1 MRPQLIEGHVGKQL
15 IRLTLPMLWGNAA
28 VLISN
33 LADTYFVAQLGSQQL
48 AAMSF
53 TFPVV
58 MVLGSVAVGLS
69 TGTLSL
75 IARTVGGGYVH
86 RLPKLTT
93 HSLWLSSLVVG
104 ILSFLGWI
112 SINPLFRLLGATPDV
127 LSSIRDY
134 LQIYYFG
141 MICLIVL
148 VVGNSVSI
156 ALGNTVIPSLLL
168 SVVTLINIGLDPLLI
183 FGWNGFPALGIRGAA
198 LATVVSEATVAMA
211 CLAILHYRQGLLN
224 FHLPSV
230 MEVCQDWKSLLHVG
244 LPAIL
249 TNLMIPVSSGAII
262 SLIASYGTE
271 SVAGFGLAS
280 RLEAGGL
287 ILLKSL
293 STSISPFVGQNWGA
307 KQFARIRRA
316 LNLSFVF
323 CLIWGGLFALLFQI
337 AGGSIVAEFN
347 QNPAVIASA
356 NAYLTIV
363 PPSYGVLGVILITS
377 SSFNAVGQPLLSVAI
392 ALSRLL
398 LLYLPLAY
406 LGSRW
411 FGLLGIFGAACLS
424 NLIIG
429 LSVYFWNRRTFK
441 KFIAI

>member
-1 MRPQLIEGHVGKQL
+1 
-15 IRLTLPMLWGNAA
+15 
-28 VLISN
+28 
-33 LADTYFVAQLGSQQL
+33 
-48 AAMSF
+48 
-53 TFPVV
+53 
-58 MVLGSVAVGLS
+58 
-69 TGTLSL
+69 
-75 IARTVGGGYVH
+75 
-86 RLPKLTT
+86 
-93 HSLWLSSLVVG
+93 
-104 ILSFLGWI
+104 
-112 SINPLFRLLGATPDV
+112 
-127 LSSIRDY
+127 
-134 LQIYYFG
+134 
-141 MICLIVL
+141 
-148 VVGNSVSI
+148 
-156 ALGNTVIPSLLL
+156 
-168 SVVTLINIGLDPLLI
+168 
-183 FGWNGFPALGIRGAA
+183 
-198 LATVVSEATVAMA
+198 
-211 CLAILHYRQGLLN
+211 
-224 FHLPSV
+224 
-230 MEVCQDWKSLLHVG
+230 
-244 LPAIL
+244 
-249 TNLMIPVSSGAII
+249 MIPVSSGAII

-377 SSFNAVGQPLLSVAI
+377 SSFNAVGQPLPSVAI
-392 ALSRLL
+392 TLSHLL